1 MDSIHEMAAEIYV
14 AIIAARSRQGGAL
27 LPQDAAD
34 LARDSYHYARAFF
47 DEHGR
52 HIERGA

>member
-1 MDSIHEMAAEIYV
+1 MDGIHEMAAEIYIQ
-14 AIIAARSRQGGAL
+14 IIAARSSHGAL
-27 LPQDAAD
+27 SPQDAGD

-52 HIERGA
+52 HLERGA